1 MTPASSLP
9 EADLTDDGTGLLCD
23 TLLLRLREK
32 IGDAPPDTVV
42 HVVATD
48 PAARSTWLPGAT

>member
-1 MTPASSLP
+1 MLP